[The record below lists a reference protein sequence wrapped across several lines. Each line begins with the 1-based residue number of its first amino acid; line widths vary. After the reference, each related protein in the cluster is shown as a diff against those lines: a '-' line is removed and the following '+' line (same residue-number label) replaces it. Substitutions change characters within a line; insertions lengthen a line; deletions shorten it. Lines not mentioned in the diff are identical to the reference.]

1 MTKDLNKEDDYSR
14 RRGSFFSQ
22 MFAELRNPLLSAYA
36 LLRKSVFIKNILN
49 RSGIQ
54 LYKKTMPVLNEL
66 QKEIVDDLKKNGI
79 AITNLNNLFPEKEI
93 ISHLVNAVKTNKEVP
108 SLSKSKSFLRY
119 SLGRGS
125 VIDLS
130 SPLNQLSL
138 EPKILEIVNSYLGI
152 CAKLRYFE
160 LTTSNLISKDDI
172 PIGSQRWHRDP
183 TLYGLCKMFVYL
195 SDVDKSCG
203 PFTYVVQSHN
213 GGKFNNIYPQR
224 QFGRHGFYPPDGAVE
239 KKIPQKY
246 ITLYW

>member
-66 QKEIVDDLKKNGI
+66 QKEIVDDLKNGI

-172 PIGSQRWHRDP
+172 PIGSQRWHR
-183 TLYGLCKMFVYL
+183 
-195 SDVDKSCG
+195 S
-203 PFTYVVQSHN
+203 
-213 GGKFNNIYPQR
+213 NI
-224 QFGRHGFYPPDGAVE
+224 
-239 KKIPQKY
+239 IWS
-246 ITLYW
+246 L